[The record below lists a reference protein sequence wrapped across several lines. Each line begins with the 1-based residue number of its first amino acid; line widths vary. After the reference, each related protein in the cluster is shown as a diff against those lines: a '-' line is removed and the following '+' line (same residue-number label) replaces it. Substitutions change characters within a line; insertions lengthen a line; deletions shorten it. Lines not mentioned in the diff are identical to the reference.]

1 MKCVIS
7 PCNVFDALGVLQPI
21 IGNFKV
27 IFQNI
32 FKLKLQWD
40 EPLQPEILK
49 DWQETINTSS
59 VIECIECLRKIIDQG
74 KQIEL
79 IELHGVSHASFQPYE
94 ACIYLRTYSI

>member
-1 MKCVIS
+1 MKCIIS
-7 PCNVFDALGVLQPI
+7 SCNVFDALGVLQPI
-21 IGNFKV
+21 IVNFKV

-59 VIECIECLRKIIDQG
+59 VIKCIESLRKIIDRG

-79 IELHGVSHASFQPYE
+79 IELHGFSHASFQPYE